1 MQNPFHRYHSEV
13 RAELSPAEFLGYI
26 QYADC
31 IVTNSFHATSF
42 SLIMQKNFYTILR
55 KNNNDRAKT
64 ILGVAGFE
72 NRLADAKA
80 HVNSK
85 KSIIRELGKDL
96 KDIRRVLW
104 NGFKNVLMMPNRKYI
119 KIKE

>member
-64 ILGVAGFE
+64 ILGVAGLE
-72 NRLADAKA
+72 NRLADAKD
-80 HVNSK
+80 HVKFKEINYQG
-85 KSIIRELGKDL
+85 IRERLEG
-96 KDIRRVLW
+96 
-104 NGFKNVLMMPNRKYI
+104 Y
-119 KIKE
+119 KESSMEWIQKCLDDAK

>member
-13 RAELSPAEFLGYI
+13 RAELSPAEFLRYI

-31 IVTNSFHATSF
+31 IVTNFFHATSF

-80 HVNSK
+80 HVKFKEINYQG
-85 KSIIRELGKDL
+85 IRERLEG
-96 KDIRRVLW
+96 
-104 NGFKNVLMMPNRKYI
+104 Y
-119 KIKE
+119 KESSMEWIQKCLDDAK